1 MNYNQIDY
9 TRLLS
14 YDEITDLDENI
25 YQIIINYCQG
35 CHSKYVTKWNNMKVK
50 TKRSNG
56 KCYCYYQR
64 TFTTCGPLYGNTMRD
79 ANYFKNSQTPI
90 LDSVKGKYRELIL
103 ANYVVQNNE
112 LFIKILNET
121 LPQTML
127 TNINQLFDQ
136 TQKLIYLYHNNYQK
150 FLFMKTAFRIDS
162 NLNSIL
168 KTFYEYYQI
177 TDPVIILNKIT
188 EIFAKYPALIENHK
202 VYNKK

>member
-1 MNYNQIDY
+1 MNYSQIDY

-14 YDEITDLDENI
+14 YDEITDLDDSI
-25 YQIIINYCQG
+25 YQVIINYCQS
-35 CHSKYVTKWNNMKVK
+35 CHNKYVTKWNNSHIK
-50 TKRSNG
+50 TKKSDG
-56 KCYCYYQR
+56 HYYCYYQR

-90 LDSVKGKYRELIL
+90 LDSVNDKYRELIL
-103 ANYVVQNNE
+103 TNYIAQNNE
-112 LFIKILNET
+112 LFIKILNEALLITT
-121 LPQTML
+121 L
-127 TNINQLFDQ
+127 NDINQLFEQ
-136 TQKLIYLYHNNYQK
+136 IQKLVYLYHHNHQK

-168 KTFYEYYQI
+168 NTFYEYYQI

-188 EIFAKYPALIENHK
+188 EIFAKYPDLIENHK